1 MDAFVFRNNTVERFF
16 PKGYAFS
23 GYDDISIVPEEAGL
37 LIWFYQHPVKFD
49 EELLC
54 EEIRGYLDKLDL
66 VLGRISAG
74 QRVILFTMDSA
85 GAIPLTSGALL
96 QETVSA
102 YNAALLERRKKYS
115 CVEVVDLTEF
125 TRQYPSRD
133 LTDWKYWFIS
143 QMSLNP
149 RLSKEFLVWFQQKL
163 NQIALKRKKCLVLD
177 LDNTL
182 WGGVLGEEGVQGIQ
196 IGGDY
201 PGKAFHLFQEA
212 LKELTR
218 LGVMLAICS
227 KNNEADVW
235 EAFEKNPFM
244 VLRQDDFVA
253 WRIDWNDKAAN
264 IRELAEELNVGLDS
278 LVFVDDN
285 PSERELVRQTL
296 PMVAVPE
303 FPEQPYGLIPFFRD
317 VCDRYF
323 RVFSITA
330 EDREKTAQYRANAKR
345 AQSRQAFTDLRS
357 FLESLSIHMDIM
369 PADDFNI
376 PRIAQLTQ
384 KTNQFNLTTRR
395 YTEPEVRNCLA
406 SGWNIRCLQVSD
418 RFGDSGIVGC
428 VFLHGNEI
436 DTLLLSCRVLGKG
449 IEEAFLK
456 YVLQRLRDQGVRS
469 VTARYIPTAKNG
481 MARDFYEKCGFQVV
495 SESPVG
501 EKTLSLDL
509 MAADLTIA
517 AYYRITMQS

>member
-37 LIWFYQHPVKFD
+37 LIWFYQLPVKFNED
-49 EELLC
+49 LLC
-54 EEIRGYLDKLDL
+54 EEIRGYLGKLDL
-66 VLGRISAG
+66 VLDRISAG
-74 QRVILFTMDSA
+74 QRVILFTMDSE
-85 GAIPLTSGALL
+85 GAIPLSSGALL

-102 YNAALLERRKKYS
+102 YNASLLERRKQHS
-115 CVEVVDLTEF
+115 CVEVVDISEF

-133 LTDWKYWFIS
+133 LIDWKYWFIS
-143 QMSLNP
+143 QMGLNP
-149 RLSKEFLVWFQQKL
+149 RLSKDFLVWFQQKL
-163 NQIALKRKKCLVLD
+163 DQIALKRRKCLVLD

-182 WGGVLGEEGVQGIQ
+182 WGGVLGEDGIQGIQ

-201 PGKAFHLFQEA
+201 PGKAFYLFQEA
-212 LKELTR
+212 LKELTQ

-244 VLRQDDFVA
+244 VLKQDDFVA
-253 WRIDWNDKAAN
+253 WRINWNDKAAN

-296 PMVAVPE
+296 PMVAVPD
-303 FPEQPYGLIPFFRD
+303 FPEQPYGLISFFQDLSNRF
-317 VCDRYF
+317 F

-330 EDREKTAQYRANAKR
+330 EDREKTAQYRANARR

-357 FLESLSIHMDIM
+357 FLESLSIRMVIK

-406 SGWNIRCLQVSD
+406 SGWNIFCLQVSD

-428 VFLHGNEI
+428 IFLHGNVI

-456 YVLQRLRDQGVRS
+456 RVLQGLRDQGVHS
-469 VTARYIPTAKNG
+469 ITAHYVPTVKNG
-481 MARDFYEKCGFQVV
+481 MARDFYEKCGFQTV
-495 SESPVG
+495 SESPLG
-501 EKTLSLDL
+501 EKTLLQDL
-509 MAADLTIA
+509 TAADLSVA
-517 AYYRITMQS
+517 EYYQITMLS